1 VCDLTVEGIRGAA
14 RARIGRVSWFDSD
27 AAHPGIW
34 VALDFIESLG
44 DAGLCSIEARG
55 HDATRAIYDT
65 ILGKA

>member
-1 VCDLTVEGIRGAA
+1 MRTRSRAPSISWTLPLEG
-14 RARIGRVSWFDSD
+14 FDSF